1 MECALDGFD
10 VPTELNGILVGS
22 LNASLSKRTWATYN
36 TGYRMFIKSLSEHD
50 ILAPSV
56 ITVQHSLIFVGWM
69 IGHWEGGQHSLVL
82 YLGRE
87 EGG

>member
-10 VPTELNGILVGS
+10 VPTELRGILVGFHKS
-22 LNASLSKRTWATYN
+22 SLSKRTWAAYN

-50 ILAPSV
+50 ILTPSV

>member
-22 LNASLSKRTWATYN
+22 LNASLSKWTWAAYN

-56 ITVQHSLIFVGWM
+56 ITVQHSLIFVGWI
-69 IGHWEGGQHSLVL
+69 IGHWEGGQHSLV
-82 YLGRE
+82 GRE